1 MPRFNAGTY
10 EIYWYKDQVDTPNS
24 IQSPVTSNTV
34 SPVNKIN
41 PVKAGVAIGVGLT
54 VAKRAWNTV
63 RSEITASTGD
73 EIMQTNINNAMK
85 LVGYVG
91 TIAFGG
97 AVGAAMVG
105 ADIALNAITY
115 TRDFNRKERLKSLE
129 RELQGKRANIANG
142 SAYYG

>member
-91 TIAFGG
+91 AIAVGG